1 MKQKL
6 LHIIYTMLAL
16 VMTGVLTNC
25 TADSPQDTP
34 EKPQR
39 EIHFMLCSPNYTDV
53 TPESSRRALPPG
65 FGVYDDLSPQI
76 PFGSATLHC
85 FLTHTAI
92 DFQGDITYS
101 KVGDTYM
108 WNSKLPVD
116 EHTYYI
122 YGLMPSNEASKVE
135 LKILDGASD
144 FSSGAKM
151 EWSGA
156 NSLNAMSAFDVC
168 AIVGMKASKTKLP
181 IESVDLSDRL
191 GKFEY
196 NAASDG
202 DFVYLL
208 IDHLY
213 AALRLRFRIDATY
226 NELRTIKLT
235 KLSLRSKKHP
245 KANVVATLTAN
256 NNGTNPL
263 SVSTT
268 MSDTGEGAEVVIYDG
283 EKKGEV
289 PEKELKVA
297 ESDMLDFLACT
308 AAHANN
314 NEFVLKTKYNV
325 YDSKGNLIRKGCEAE
340 NLLSLPSGVTLER
353 GQIFVFNLT
362 VNPTYLYVL
371 SEPDLDNPTITIN

>member
-1 MKQKL
+1 
-6 LHIIYTMLAL
+6 
-16 VMTGVLTNC
+16 
-25 TADSPQDTP
+25 
-34 EKPQR
+34 
-39 EIHFMLCSPNYTDV
+39 
-53 TPESSRRALPPG
+53 
-65 FGVYDDLSPQI
+65 
-76 PFGSATLHC
+76 
-85 FLTHTAI
+85 
-92 DFQGDITYS
+92 
-101 KVGDTYM
+101 
-108 WNSKLPVD
+108 
-116 EHTYYI
+116 
-122 YGLMPSNEASKVE
+122 
-135 LKILDGASD
+135 
-144 FSSGAKM
+144 
-151 EWSGA
+151 
-156 NSLNAMSAFDVC
+156 
-168 AIVGMKASKTKLP
+168 MKASKTQLP

-191 GKFEY
+191 GKFAY
-196 NAASDG
+196 NAADDG
-202 DFVYLL
+202 DYVYLL

-235 KLSLRSKKHP
+235 KLSLRSKNYP

-268 MSDTGEGAEVVIYDG
+268 MSGSGEGTEVIIYDG

>member
-6 LHIIYTMLAL
+6 LYIIYIMLAL

-25 TADSPQDTP
+25 TADSQQDTP

-39 EIHFMLCSPNYTDV
+39 QVYFMLCSPNYADV
-53 TPESSRRALPPG
+53 TPQSSRRALPPG
-65 FGVYDDLSPQI
+65 FVVYDNLSPQI
-76 PFGSATLHC
+76 PVGSASLKC
-85 FLTHTAI
+85 FLANTSV
-92 DFQGDITYS
+92 DFQGDISYS
-101 KVGDTYM
+101 KVDDAFL

-116 EHTYYI
+116 EYTYYI
-122 YGLMPSNEASKVE
+122 YGLMPSNEANKVD
-135 LKILDGASD
+135 LKMLDGASD

-151 EWSGA
+151 ELSGDNA
-156 NSLNAMSAFDVC
+156 LNAVSASDVC
-168 AIVGMKASKTKLP
+168 AIVGMKASKTKLS
-181 IESVDLSDRL
+181 IDQVELSDRL
-191 GKFEY
+191 GKFGY

-245 KANVVATLTAN
+245 KADIVATLTAN

-263 SVSTT
+263 SVETT
-268 MSDTGEGAEVVIYDG
+268 MSGTGEGAEIVIYDG
-283 EKKGEV
+283 EKNGEV

-340 NLLSLPSGVTLER
+340 NLLALPSGVTLER

-371 SEPDLDNPTITIN
+371 SEPDLDNPTVTVN